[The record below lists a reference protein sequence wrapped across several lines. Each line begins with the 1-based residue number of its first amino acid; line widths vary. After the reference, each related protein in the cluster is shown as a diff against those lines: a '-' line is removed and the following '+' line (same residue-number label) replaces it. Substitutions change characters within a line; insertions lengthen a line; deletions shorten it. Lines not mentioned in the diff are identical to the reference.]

1 MMMMMM
7 MMMIR
12 FTLSSRRA
20 QPLHR
25 LKTNGEED
33 KDHQRRQQNESWC
46 DIYTHTHN
54 YMSFLNRKP
63 CRRVVV
69 LALVLVVIPL
79 SGRMFYVNK
88 LDWFARRRMMMMM
101 MMSSSDGVRARATA
115 REEEVIEEQQRGKM
129 VAKQQHPREEEEEE
143 EEEKRPKPLE
153 APTT

>member
-20 QPLHR
+20 QPLR

-33 KDHQRRQQNESWC
+33 KDHQRHNRTSSGA
-46 DIYTHTHN
+46 IYIHTHN

-88 LDWFARRRMMMMM
+88 LDWFARRRMMMM

>member
-1 MMMMMM
+1 MRY
-7 MMMIR
+7 I
-12 FTLSSRRA
+12 
-20 QPLHR
+20 
-25 LKTNGEED
+25 
-33 KDHQRRQQNESWC
+33 
-46 DIYTHTHN
+46 

-88 LDWFARRRMMMMM
+88 LEFARRRMMM
-101 MMSSSDGVRARATA
+101 MMSSSDGVRAHATA
-115 REEEVIEEQQRGKM
+115 HEEVIEEQREKM
-129 VAKQQHPREEEEEE
+129 VAKQYPREEEEE

>member
-1 MMMMMM
+1 MKKNEKK
-7 MMMIR
+7 
-12 FTLSSRRA
+12 TK
-20 QPLHR
+20 
-25 LKTNGEED
+25 KTND
-33 KDHQRRQQNESWC
+33 NRTSSSA
-46 DIYTHTHN
+46 IYIHN
-54 YMSFLNRKP
+54 MSFLNRKP

-88 LDWFARRRMMMMM
+88 LDWFARRRMMM